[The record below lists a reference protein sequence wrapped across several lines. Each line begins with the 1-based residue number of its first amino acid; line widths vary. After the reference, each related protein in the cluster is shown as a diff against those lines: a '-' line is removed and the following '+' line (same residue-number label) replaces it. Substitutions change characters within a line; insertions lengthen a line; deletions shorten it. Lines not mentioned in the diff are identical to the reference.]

1 MTQVNL
7 LDRYLVDEGPAALV
21 LREPLMSVE
30 GPDGVVF
37 PATFAPGDGFPG
49 GYNIDQFPDGAN
61 VCLIDS
67 VGSQA
72 NRIEPLFMQEKYRHL
87 VPQIVIQ
94 VHDRTN
100 NTDLWINLLEV
111 GHRAADALARC
122 SALHKELEQAFL
134 GSLAG
139 DAEPLAKL
147 APTSL
152 VFGVWDSRG
161 TQEKRPRLVNSVVR
175 AFHVKPMRRS
185 AVYVP
190 PVNYAQLG
198 IFTEEEA
205 EKAVGDEKNPLS
217 KCGFVHHPSTG
228 HGGVIAAG
236 GIRRDAYLS
245 LAALR
250 LLRAGNDPE
259 KTHRLQRYILG
270 LALVA
275 FTTPMPN
282 YLRQGCILVRDPSK
296 PVERWEVFPSGDRQ
310 PFTLSHEEALA
321 YATEAAA
328 AFGVGPDRT
337 VPFDTPRAKKEV
349 EEAKKEETRKRSKK
363 SSASQADS
371 EEQ

>member
-1 MTQVNL
+1 MTQLTL

-30 GPDGVVF
+30 GPDGVIF

-49 GYNIDQFPDGAN
+49 GYNIDQFPEGAN

-72 NRIEPLFMQEKYRHL
+72 NRLEPLFMQEKYRHL
-87 VPQIVIQ
+87 VPQITIQ
-94 VHDRTN
+94 VA
-100 NTDLWINLLEV
+100 DLSINLLQV
-111 GHRAADALARC
+111 GHRAGDALVRC
-122 SALHKELEQAFL
+122 SALHKELQQAFL
-134 GSLAG
+134 ASLQG

-161 TQEKRPRLVNSVVR
+161 TQEKRPRLINSVVR
-175 AFHVKPMRRS
+175 AFHVKRMTRS

-190 PVNYAQLG
+190 PVDYAQLG

-205 EKAVGDEKNPLS
+205 EKAVGDETNPLS
-217 KCGFVHHPSTG
+217 RCGFVHHPSTS

-250 LLRAGNDPE
+250 LLQAANDPE
-259 KTHRLQRYILG
+259 KTQRLQRYILG
-270 LALVA
+270 LALVV
-275 FTTPMPN
+275 FTAPMPN

-296 PVERWEVFPSGDRQ
+296 SLDRWEVFPSGQRQ

-337 VPFDTPRAKKEV
+337 AAFDPPRAKKEV
-349 EEAKKEETRKRSKK
+349 EEAKKKGKQKK
-363 SSASQADS
+363 GKNSSPSQADS
-371 EEQ
+371 EE